1 MLPQAIFFDMDDTLL
16 KYNIPLE
23 SAWQKACEISLK
35 ESQTIKVDELL
46 QQIEI
51 ARNWYWSD
59 PERQRTGRLNLLNAR
74 TTIVKKALKQ
84 LGRNDERT
92 AGNIAVN
99 YANILDGT
107 LDFFPDAEKTLK
119 ELVKKKVKLAL
130 LTNGAGEVQ
139 RAKIN
144 RFGLARYFPTCLVEG
159 DLGYGKPD
167 QRVFKMALQKL
178 NVNPNQT
185 WMVGDDLERDI
196 GGAQIAGIFSIWHDY
211 NKTGLP
217 AGSRIIPDKT
227 ISHITELLFL

>member
-1 MLPQAIFFDMDDTLL
+1 MLPQAIFFDLDDTLL
-16 KYNIPLE
+16 RYNIPLE

-35 ESQTIKVDELL
+35 DIQTIKVAELL
-46 QQIEI
+46 QQIET

-59 PERQRTGRLNLLNAR
+59 PERHRAGRLNLLSAR
-74 TTIVKKALKQ
+74 TAIVRKALKQ
-84 LGRNDERT
+84 LGHDDEGT
-92 AGNIAVN
+92 ADNIAVN

-119 ELVKKKVKLAL
+119 ELLKKKVKLAL

-139 RAKIN
+139 RTKIN

-159 DLGYGKPD
+159 ELGYGKPD
-167 QRVFKMALQKL
+167 QRVFKLALQKL
-178 NVNPNQT
+178 DVDPNQV

-196 GGAQIAGIFSIWHDY
+196 GGAQTAGIFSIWHDY

-217 AGSRIIPDKT
+217 TGSRIIPDKT